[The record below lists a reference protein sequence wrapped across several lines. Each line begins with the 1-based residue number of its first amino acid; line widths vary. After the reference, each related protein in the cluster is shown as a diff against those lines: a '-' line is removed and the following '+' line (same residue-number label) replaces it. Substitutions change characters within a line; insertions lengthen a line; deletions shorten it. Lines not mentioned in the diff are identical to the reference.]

1 MWRSILAVVA
11 GYAVIGLLVV
21 ATDAIAAAVIPGFR
35 TMTAPPLKY
44 LITTLFTDSTYT
56 VAGGRS
62 RRRPGRPPQP
72 TGLPHVRLDPLQWPA
87 LN

>member
-56 VAGGRS
+56 VAGGYLCARIAS
-62 RRRPGRPPQP
+62 GSAREPQ
-72 TGLPHVRLDPLQWPA
+72 LDSSCSP
-87 LN
+87 N